1 MALLIGILLFTIL
14 SIVSSRSIRSA
25 DPIYGQPEQI
35 HLSYG
40 RMLNFLI
47 LKIRYNFIL
56 VDPSLMIVTWV
67 TLNDITGSVVEYG
80 ETDMLDQRAT
90 GYVSIFQDSGTEKR
104 REYIHRVILQNL
116 TPGQKYC
123 MI

>member
-1 MALLIGILLFTIL
+1 MALLSGILLFTIL